1 MIWGYSPPILGN
13 LHIYSTDIWLY
24 KHNYTVLYGII
35 GQRLVCVYIYI
46 LYTVSWS
53 TWIIETIDA

>member
-1 MIWGYSPPILGN
+1 MLWGYSPPILGN

-35 GQRLVCVYIYI
+35 GQRLVCVYIY
-46 LYTVSWS
+46 YTQSAEVH
-53 TWIIETIDA
+53 EL